1 MYAATRSDEAQHRMW
16 TVYGAVMKTRLFYK
30 LFGTYLVIAVL
41 SLAVAGFFIERELK
55 TGLTQWIENDL
66 MSEAQIIALMPEKA
80 IENLS
85 QALAERSRARIT
97 LIDARGRVTLDSDG
111 QAKDTDSHLNRPE
124 IQEARVKGKG
134 TATRLSRTLKTDTL
148 YVVLPLYDGAQLKG
162 YLRLSRP
169 LLEVARSV
177 NELRFSIF
185 QVLLFIIILSM
196 VIAFVFSMKVISPI
210 QELEIFTDKI
220 RKGDVSGML
229 MIDSRDEI
237 GQLSKNI
244 NEMVAELQE
253 KIRVANDEKWKLRA
267 AFASMAEGIMVLDS
281 QNRIE
286 GLNKGMTEMI
296 GHEYADIVGKTPLET
311 FRNIELQNVL
321 NRFRQ
326 EGQPVLQEITL
337 GDDKPLILDVRISA
351 VKSLPGE
358 EPKTMMVFHDV
369 TRLKKLERTRVDF
382 VANVTHEIK
391 TPLTAIIG
399 FVETL
404 EQGAIEDPATAKKFL
419 QTIRENARRLNRLV
433 DDLLVLSDVELGE
446 TKLDLEG
453 LDIADILERA
463 LMLIAAKAFVKNV
476 SIGTDLSPALPLIH
490 ADRDKA
496 VQILLNVL
504 DNAVKF
510 TPEGGQILIRAS
522 EEKKDF
528 MTVRITDT
536 GPGIPKSEIPRLGE
550 RFYRVDKMRSRDMG
564 GTGLGLSI
572 VKHLM
577 KAHAGEMEIESTPG
591 KGTTVSL
598 NFPIFQ

>member
-1 MYAATRSDEAQHRMW
+1 
-16 TVYGAVMKTRLFYK
+16 
-30 LFGTYLVIAVL
+30 
-41 SLAVAGFFIERELK
+41 
-55 TGLTQWIENDL
+55 
-66 MSEAQIIALMPEKA
+66 
-80 IENLS
+80 
-85 QALAERSRARIT
+85 
-97 LIDARGRVTLDSDG
+97 
-111 QAKDTDSHLNRPE
+111 
-124 IQEARVKGKG
+124 
-134 TATRLSRTLKTDTL
+134 
-148 YVVLPLYDGAQLKG
+148 
-162 YLRLSRP
+162 
-169 LLEVARSV
+169 
-177 NELRFSIF
+177 
-185 QVLLFIIILSM
+185 M

-210 QELEIFTDKI
+210 QEIEVFTDKI

-296 GHEYADIVGKTPLET
+296 GLEYADIVGKTPMEA

-404 EQGAIEDPATAKKFL
+404 EQGAIEDPATARKFL

-446 TKLDLEG
+446 TKLNLEE
-453 LDIADILERA
+453 LDIADILEKA
-463 LMLIAAKAFVKNV
+463 LMLITAKAFVKNV
-476 SIGTDLSPALPLIH
+476 SIRTDLSPALPLIH

-496 VQILLNVL
+496 VQILLNIL

-510 TPEGGQILIRAS
+510 TPEGGQVLIQAS

-528 MTVRITDT
+528 VTVRITDT
-536 GPGIPKSEIPRLGE
+536 GPGIPKRELPRLGE

-577 KAHAGEMEIESTPG
+577 KAHAGEMEIDSTPG
-591 KGTTVSL
+591 KGATVSL

>member
-16 TVYGAVMKTRLFYK
+16 TFYGAVMKTRLFYK

-66 MSEAQIIALMPEKA
+66 MSEAQIIALMPEKD

-134 TATRLSRTLKTDTL
+134 TTTRLSRTLKTDTL
-148 YVVLPLYDGAQLKG
+148 YVALPLYDGAQLKG

-351 VKSLPGE
+351 VKSLPRE

-419 QTIRENARRLNRLV
+419 KTIRENARRLNRLV

-446 TKLDLEG
+446 TKLDLER

-463 LMLIAAKAFVKNV
+463 LMLITAKAFVKNV

-496 VQILLNVL
+496 VQVLLNVL